1 MEIKDQKT
9 IDTLAETLGVPKE
22 NLSGVKVLSPEE
34 HAAEIKKM
42 VVEGSHLLINTYFK
56 ENFLKRIQT
65 EIDKA
70 AKLKDANHLLLML
83 SDLRQKAIAIKED
96 SPQIGL
102 LFELA
107 EQLGAIGY
115 SIFVASQIDL
125 NPKIIAR
132 IKEAE
137 SLGLDPSKFMSEAT
151 TLDDVHWINLLSTL
165 TNGLYVG

>member
-1 MEIKDQKT
+1 MEIKDQKI

-22 NLSGVKVLSPEE
+22 NLSGVKILSPEE
-34 HAAEIKKM
+34 HAAEMKKM

-56 ENFLKRIQT
+56 ENFLKRIET
-65 EIDKA
+65 EMDKA

-83 SDLRQKAIAIKED
+83 SDLRQKAIAIKEN

-115 SIFVASQIDL
+115 SIFVA
-125 NPKIIAR
+125 
-132 IKEAE
+132 E
-137 SLGLDPSKFMSEAT
+137 
-151 TLDDVHWINLLSTL
+151 TLTDADWINFINSKKS
-165 TNGLYVG
+165 